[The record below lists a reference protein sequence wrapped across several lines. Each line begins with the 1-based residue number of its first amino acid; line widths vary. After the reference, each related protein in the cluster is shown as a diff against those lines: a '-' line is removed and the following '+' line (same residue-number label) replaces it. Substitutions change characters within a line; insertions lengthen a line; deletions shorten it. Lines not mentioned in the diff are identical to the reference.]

1 MPKAQLK
8 SGREKSVLRHHPW
21 IFSGAISHADEGI
34 DSGETV
40 DVLDSK
46 GAIIARG
53 AYSPNSQIR
62 IRVWTW
68 DLSEN
73 IDADFIKRRINN
85 AIAFRKRNLD
95 LKLITSYRIIY
106 GEVDGL
112 PGFVVD
118 RYDDILVVQC
128 TTCGADRWRDIF
140 IELLCQLTGIKTIV
154 ERSDV
159 DIRDLEGLS
168 KRSGL
173 VTGNISSGLHLIK
186 ENDLIFGVDVFGGQ
200 KTGFYLDQRENR
212 ALMSLYAANKDVL
225 DCFAYTGGFTISL
238 LAGGAKSVVA
248 VDSSKTNLDI
258 AKHNCTLNNRSLDRV
273 EWIVDDVFKY
283 LRYLRD
289 KGKKFD
295 LIVLDPPK
303 FAPTSK
309 HISKAT
315 RGYKDINLLGFKLL
329 RAGGMLST
337 FSCSGGISQELFQKV
352 VSDAALD
359 ANVRARIINR
369 FHQAP
374 DHPVLLSFPEG
385 EYLKGLLLQ
394 VE

>member
-140 IELLCQLTGIKTIV
+140 IELICQLTGMKTIV

-159 DIRDLEGLS
+159 DIRDLE
-168 KRSGL
+168 
-173 VTGNISSGLHLIK
+173 
-186 ENDLIFGVDVFGGQ
+186 
-200 KTGFYLDQRENR
+200 
-212 ALMSLYAANKDVL
+212 
-225 DCFAYTGGFTISL
+225 
-238 LAGGAKSVVA
+238 
-248 VDSSKTNLDI
+248 
-258 AKHNCTLNNRSLDRV
+258 
-273 EWIVDDVFKY
+273 
-283 LRYLRD
+283 
-289 KGKKFD
+289 
-295 LIVLDPPK
+295 
-303 FAPTSK
+303 
-309 HISKAT
+309 
-315 RGYKDINLLGFKLL
+315 
-329 RAGGMLST
+329 
-337 FSCSGGISQELFQKV
+337 
-352 VSDAALD
+352 
-359 ANVRARIINR
+359 
-369 FHQAP
+369 
-374 DHPVLLSFPEG
+374 
-385 EYLKGLLLQ
+385 
-394 VE
+394 